1 MPSSSRPTRSFAW
14 IDMAACSRA
23 CAALASFGP
32 PRHTASHERPP
43 ESTSR
48 LAHWCASSTGWR
60 WTNVAMQ
67 PTPRRARVVTPASV
81 PRSATDSSRG
91 LASRLSPTQIVSKA
105 PEPSPAVA
113 RSMRSRTVTAP
124 STTARFGRM
133 RPSDG
138 VVTGI
143 LLSAMVADLER
154 RAALG
159 RTPRAVRHAR
169 RAARVHAGRE
179 RLAERDVVKG
189 ALHDPHLFPEVVAL
203 DAHGRGIAPRLEVQA
218 PRVVAGRLVAAQ
230 DALEKARHARH
241 AFSRQVRHVEELHLG
256 FWHRDVS
263 SEGGRRSGQLAC
275 ASGRRRA

>member
-1 MPSSSRPTRSFAW
+1 
-14 IDMAACSRA
+14 
-23 CAALASFGP
+23 
-32 PRHTASHERPP
+32 
-43 ESTSR
+43 
-48 LAHWCASSTGWR
+48 
-60 WTNVAMQ
+60 
-67 PTPRRARVVTPASV
+67 RRARVVTPASV

-113 RSMRSRTVTAP
+113 RAMRSRTVTAP

-159 RTPRAVRHAR
+159 RTPRAVRRAR
-169 RAARVHAGRE
+169 RAAPLHGGRA
-179 RLAERDVVKG
+179 RLAQRGVGQG
-189 ALHDPHLFPEVVAL
+189 ALADPDLFEEAGAL
-203 DAHGRGIAPRLEVQA
+203 DGHGRGTPPGLKLR
-218 PRVVAGRLVAAQ
+218 PPSVVAGRLVAAK
-230 DALEKARHARH
+230 DAPEKARHARH